1 MNFPMKA
8 SFLLYW
14 ITYRIPTQLES
25 TQICIDLDSLNQRNL
40 KWCSGSWASQNR
52 QKEKS
57 QSKVGHRLNVDFWE
71 VLWLPGQNLS
81 GSNVRSNN

>member
-1 MNFPMKA
+1 MTVINEF
-8 SFLLYW
+8 SH
-14 ITYRIPTQLES
+14 ES
-25 TQICIDLDSLNQRNL
+25 YIFTVLDYISNTDSNLHRLGQSNQRNL

-57 QSKVGHRLNVDFWE
+57 QSKVGHLLNVDLWE